1 MFLRINTYS
10 INQKHTDMKTLTQY
24 LNETLENTLQ
34 LEIAKIVDR
43 ESEEKQEEQTIE
55 D

>member
-1 MFLRINTYS
+1 
-10 INQKHTDMKTLTQY
+10 MKTLTQY

-43 ESEEKQEEQTIE
+43 ESEEKPEEQTIE

>member
-1 MFLRINTYS
+1 
-10 INQKHTDMKTLTQY
+10 MKTLTQY
-24 LNETLENTLQ
+24 PNETLENTLQ

-43 ESEEKQEEQTIE
+43 ESEEKQEDTSNEV